1 MAVAPNWLNRI
12 PPQNNEAE
20 QAVLGSMLLSQE
32 AIYTAME
39 ILRPEDFY
47 REGHQII
54 YRTILSLNDQGA
66 PVDLLTVTDA
76 LRKEGALGQVGGA
89 AYVASLADVVPT
101 AFNVAQYAR
110 IVAEKALL
118 RAIIQ
123 VGMQVV
129 EQGFSAGEEALV
141 VLDRAEQALFDLG
154 QARRRG
160 NFVSLRDLLAASFD
174 RLEKL
179 YHQEEGMSG
188 LATGFVDLDRLC
200 SGLMPS
206 DLIILAA
213 RPAMGKTSLG
223 LNIAENVAIKNHL
236 PVAIFSLEMS
246 KEQVAQRVLCSE
258 ALVDQQKLRTG
269 QLEEEDW
276 RRLIEILDPLSE
288 APFYVDDTPASTVME
303 MRAKARRLK
312 GQRGLALV
320 VIDYLQLIQPS
331 RRLENRVQEISEI
344 SRSLKAL
351 ARELD
356 VPVIVLSQLT
366 RAVEQRQDKRPMLSE
381 LRDGG
386 SQEQDADMVWF
397 IYRDEYYNPD
407 SEKKGVAE
415 IIIAK
420 QRNGPT
426 GVAELGFLKEFTRF
440 VNLEKHYQDMDE

>member
-1 MAVAPNWLNRI
+1 MVALANWLNRI

-20 QAVLGSMLLSQE
+20 QAVLGSMLLSQD
-32 AIYTAME
+32 AIYAAME

-47 REGHQII
+47 REAHQII
-54 YRTILSLNDQGA
+54 YRTILSLNDRGA

-76 LRKEGALGQVGGA
+76 LRQEGVLGQVGGA

-101 AFNVAQYAR
+101 ALNVTQYAR
-110 IVAEKALL
+110 IVAEKSLL
-118 RAIIQ
+118 RSIIQ

-129 EQGFSAGEEALV
+129 EKGFSESEEALV
-141 VLDRAEQALFDLG
+141 ILDQAEQALFNLG
-154 QARRRG
+154 QSRRRG
-160 NFVSLRDLLAASFD
+160 SFVPLKDLLAASFD

-188 LATGFVDLDRLC
+188 LSTGFVDLDRFC

-223 LNIAENVAIKNHL
+223 LNIAQNVAIKNHL

-258 ALVDQQKLRTG
+258 ALVDQQKLRSG

-288 APFYVDDTPASTVME
+288 APLYVDDTPASTVME

-312 GQRGLALV
+312 GQKGLALI

-386 SQEQDADMVWF
+386 SQEQDSDMVWF

-426 GVAELGFLKEFTRF
+426 GVVELGFLKEFTRF
-440 VNLEKHYQDMDE
+440 VNLEKRYEDMEE

>member
-1 MAVAPNWLNRI
+1 MVALANWLNRI

-20 QAVLGSMLLSQE
+20 QAVLGSMLLSQD
-32 AIYTAME
+32 AIYAAME

-47 REGHQII
+47 REAHQII
-54 YRTILSLNDQGA
+54 YRTILSLNDRGA

-76 LRKEGALGQVGGA
+76 LRQEGVLGQVGGA

-101 AFNVAQYAR
+101 ALNVTQYAR
-110 IVAEKALL
+110 IVAEKSLL
-118 RAIIQ
+118 RSIIQ

-129 EQGFSAGEEALV
+129 EKGFSGSEEALV
-141 VLDRAEQALFDLG
+141 ILDQAEQALFNLG
-154 QARRRG
+154 QSRRRG
-160 NFVSLRDLLAASFD
+160 SFVPLKDLLAASFD
-174 RLEKL
+174 RLERL

-188 LATGFVDLDRLC
+188 LSTGFVDLDRFC

-223 LNIAENVAIKNHL
+223 LNIAQNVAIKNHL

-258 ALVDQQKLRTG
+258 ALVDQQKLRSG

-288 APFYVDDTPASTVME
+288 APLYVDDTPASTVME

-312 GQRGLALV
+312 GQKGLALI

-386 SQEQDADMVWF
+386 SQEQDSDMVWF

-426 GVAELGFLKEFTRF
+426 GVVELGFLKEFTRF
-440 VNLEKHYQDMDE
+440 VNLEKRYEDMEE

>member
-1 MAVAPNWLNRI
+1 MVASANWLNRI

-20 QAVLGSMLLSQE
+20 QAVLGSMLLSQD
-32 AIYTAME
+32 AIYAAME

-47 REGHQII
+47 REAHQII
-54 YRTILSLNDQGA
+54 YRTILSLNDRGA

-76 LRKEGALGQVGGA
+76 LRQEGVLGQVGGA

-101 AFNVAQYAR
+101 ALNVTQYAR
-110 IVAEKALL
+110 IVAEKSLL
-118 RAIIQ
+118 RSIIQ

-129 EQGFSAGEEALV
+129 EKGFSGSEEALLI
-141 VLDRAEQALFDLG
+141 LDQAEQALFNLG
-154 QARRRG
+154 QSRRRG
-160 NFVSLRDLLAASFD
+160 SFVPLKDLLAASFD

-188 LATGFVDLDRLC
+188 LSTGFVDLDRFC

-223 LNIAENVAIKNHL
+223 LNIAQNVAIKNHL

-258 ALVDQQKLRTG
+258 ALVDQQKLRSG

-288 APFYVDDTPASTVME
+288 APLYVDDTPASTVME

-312 GQRGLALV
+312 GQKGLALI

-386 SQEQDADMVWF
+386 SQEQDSDMVWF

-426 GVAELGFLKEFTRF
+426 GVVELGFLKEFTRF
-440 VNLEKHYQDMDE
+440 VNLEKRYEDMEE